1 MTTEIKDEDKFLE
14 QKIESLLSLDSSS
27 LEELLS
33 DPRIHYKTKS
43 LGYSIMYV
51 PRELLCDPFSDA
63 LFDSYYDTVSI
74 YKWHKTPIDHG
85 MEFTQIFSLLDKI
98 KLKYPTEET
107 ALEIICRK
115 TAYLNALE
123 MELEYISNRYKWDGR
138 IEFKEVFLAKFENF
152 TTSLVELIITCINI
166 YEKLELDIN
175 PCNVKNFKDILPFIR
190 NENNKL
196 PSHYHLGINN
206 SINIS
211 LYIFIRNSLVHNFDE
226 IYYIENNQN
235 PIVKIPNVP
244 KNRRFGIFG
253 FGS

>member
-1 MTTEIKDEDKFLE
+1 M
-14 QKIESLLSLDSSS
+14 
-27 LEELLS
+27 
-33 DPRIHYKTKS
+33 
-43 LGYSIMYV
+43 
-51 PRELLCDPFSDA
+51 
-63 LFDSYYDTVSI
+63 
-74 YKWHKTPIDHG
+74 
-85 MEFTQIFSLLDKI
+85 
-98 KLKYPTEET
+98 
-107 ALEIICRK
+107 
-115 TAYLNALE
+115 
-123 MELEYISNRYKWDGR
+123 
-138 IEFKEVFLAKFENF
+138 AKFENF